1 MPQQS
6 SCLIQSEQ
14 TKALKAG
21 VQHRD
26 RRQYGQ
32 QIVHDK
38 HRDGDPIR
46 PLKKNALVCLKHEG
60 KMLAAMQISKNHTC
74 AIAFSRNLND
84 FLDLFS
90 HGCSALFFSYS
101 PME

>member
-1 MPQQS
+1 MPDKLAPISGGDDARRQRPTLPPNRRHDEIEALGIPQQS

-32 QIVHDK
+32 QIVYDK
-38 HRDGDPIR
+38 HRDGDPIQ
-46 PLKKNALVCLKHEG
+46 PLKKTRWFA
-60 KMLAAMQISKNHTC
+60 
-74 AIAFSRNLND
+74 
-84 FLDLFS
+84 
-90 HGCSALFFSYS
+90 
-101 PME
+101 

>member
-1 MPQQS
+1 MPDKLVPISGGDNSRRQRPALPPNRRHDEIEALGIPQQS

-38 HRDGDPIR
+38 HRDGNPIQ
-46 PLKKNALVCLKHEG
+46 PLKKKRVGLLK
-60 KMLAAMQISKNHTC
+60 A
-74 AIAFSRNLND
+74 
-84 FLDLFS
+84 
-90 HGCSALFFSYS
+90 
-101 PME
+101 